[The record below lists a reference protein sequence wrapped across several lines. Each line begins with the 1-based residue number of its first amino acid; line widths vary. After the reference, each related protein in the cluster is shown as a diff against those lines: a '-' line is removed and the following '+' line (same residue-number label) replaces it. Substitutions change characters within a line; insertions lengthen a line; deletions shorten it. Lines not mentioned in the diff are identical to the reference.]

1 MSSDTP
7 RLTCRD
13 LVVGASE
20 YLDGELQAPQHRLFE
35 EHQELCPGCR
45 GMVTS
50 LKQTIEG
57 IRGLSHEA
65 APSRV
70 KDLLNETMQ
79 RVHKPRS

>member
-1 MSSDTP
+1 MSSNTP

-13 LVVGASE
+13 LVMGASE

-35 EHQELCPGCR
+35 QHQEQCPGCR

-50 LKQTIEG
+50 LSRTIEG
-57 IRGLSHEA
+57 IRHLSHDA

-70 KDLLNETMQ
+70 KALLDETMQ
-79 RVHKPRS
+79 RVNKTRS